1 MSHTRGT
8 YWVLQLIG
16 WSLYFWSQASG
27 EVIFASKPWGH
38 SGFLWA
44 GVCLTGI
51 ALTHAVRWIS
61 KRFDWLSLP
70 SGALLSRTVAAV
82 IVMSLLLNFQTM
94 ALSIAFYGSSV
105 TPIAAALYAKLGQHD
120 RLFNQYVGSLIPILL
135 WTALYFGFVLQRRR
149 FRAELRQAQLS
160 EALKISELRLLKAQ
174 LNPHFLFN
182 ALNGVRALIADEP
195 ARAQDAV
202 THLARALRYSLTSG
216 DEDLVSLARELEMV
230 DDYLA
235 LESLRLAQRLQVE
248 RVIEPAAVRARVPVM
263 LLQSLVENAIKHG
276 IAPAKQGGVLRI
288 AARIE
293 GGSLCVEVENS
304 RSPIDPGTMVSSGLG
319 LRNSI
324 ERLRLL
330 YGDTASLE
338 LDLSIPTRA
347 TARVRLPA

>member
-1 MSHTRGT
+1 MSDTRRT

-16 WSLYFWSQASG
+16 WGLFFWSQASG
-27 EVIFASKPWGH
+27 EVFFASKPWSQAGI
-38 SGFLWA
+38 LWA
-44 GVCLTGI
+44 GTCLTAI
-51 ALTHAVRWIS
+51 ALTHALRWVS
-61 KRFDWLSLP
+61 KRFDWMSLP
-70 SGALLSRTVAAV
+70 SGALLGRAV
-82 IVMSLLLNFQTM
+82 TAVLLMSLLLSFQTM
-94 ALSIAFYGSSV
+94 AASIAIYGSSV
-105 TPIAAALYAKLGQHD
+105 TPLAGALYPKLDQPN
-120 RLFNQYVGSLIPILL
+120 RLFNQYVGLLSPLML
-135 WTALYFGFVLQRRR
+135 WTALYLGIVLQRRR
-149 FRAELRQAQLS
+149 FRAELRQSQLS
-160 EALKISELRLLKAQ
+160 EALKISELRLLKSQ

-202 THLARALRYSLTSG
+202 THLARALRYSLSSG

-235 LESLRLAQRLQVE
+235 LESLRLAERLQVE
-248 RVIEPAAVRARVPVM
+248 RAIEPEAVMARVPVM

-304 RSPIDPGTMVSSGLG
+304 RSPVDPGAMVSSGLG
-319 LRNSI
+319 LRNST

-330 YGDTASLE
+330 YGDAASLE
-338 LDLSIPTRA
+338 LDLSIATRA
-347 TARVRLPA
+347 IARVRLPA

>member
-1 MSHTRGT
+1 MSDTRRT
-8 YWVLQLIG
+8 YWVLQLVG
-16 WSLYFWSQASG
+16 WSLFFWSQASG
-27 EVIFASKPWGH
+27 EVIFASKPWSR
-38 SGFLWA
+38 SGVLWA
-44 GVCLTGI
+44 GICLTGI
-51 ALTHAVRWIS
+51 ALTHTLRWVS
-61 KRFDWLSLP
+61 KRFDWLSLA
-70 SGALLSRTVAAV
+70 SGALLGRVVTAV
-82 IVMSLLLNFQTM
+82 LVMSLLLNFQTM
-94 ALSIAFYGSSV
+94 AASLAVYGNSV
-105 TPIAAALYAKLGQHD
+105 TPIAAAMYAKLD
-120 RLFNQYVGSLIPILL
+120 RHNQLFNQFVGLLSAMLL

-160 EALKISELRLLKAQ
+160 EALKISELRLLKSQ

-216 DEDLVSLARELEMV
+216 GEDLVSLARELEMV

-235 LESLRLAQRLQVE
+235 LESLRLAERLQVE
-248 RVIEPAAVRARVPVM
+248 RAIDPAAVTARVPVM

-304 RSPIDPGTMVSSGLG
+304 RSPIDPPTVIPGGLG
-319 LRNSI
+319 LHNST

-330 YGDTASLE
+330 YGGAASLE

-347 TARVRLPA
+347 IARARFPV